1 MKHAKRTNILLRA
14 TGCCLLAACWACS
27 AEMPLGL
34 AAEEGTPVEIV
45 AEIQDV
51 QQTKAV
57 ADYDRTS
64 SFIANDKVRVY
75 RLVNESR
82 VQQADYTC
90 SGSGS
95 AWTLSSSDPVTLQA
109 ASEYEAVFPSDYTGI
124 RQDQSAADGSG
135 YLKSNYL
142 KSGKIT
148 SRDGILRFTDAGAF
162 VHQNV
167 KLTLEFKVQSGG
179 GTDNKP
185 AVDFTNALLSAPG
198 LLNGGSDDE
207 NITLYRPDASAYLW
221 CGIVYPKNANTTLNL
236 QLTYQGVVYKAAVS
250 CALAAGTH
258 YRYTL
263 TLKNNILV
271 PEGGTIEG
279 WKTDS
284 TGDYTGE
291 FDKEV
296 S

>member
-14 TGCCLLAACWACS
+14 TGCCLLVACWACS

-64 SFIANDKVRVY
+64 SFITNDKIRVY
-75 RLVNESR
+75 RLVNGSR

-95 AWTLSSSDPVTLQA
+95 AWTPPSLNPVTLQV
-109 ASEYEAVFPSDYTGI
+109 ASEYEAVFPSDYTSI

-148 SRDGILRFTDAGAF
+148 SRDGILRFTETGAF

-167 KLTLEFKVQSGG
+167 KLTLEFKVQNG

-185 AVDFTNALLSAPG
+185 TEDFTSALLSAHG
-198 LLNGGSDDE
+198 LLSGGIDNE

-221 CGIVYPKNANTTLNL
+221 CGIVYPKNANTTINL

-250 CALAAGTH
+250 CGLAAGTH
-258 YRYTL
+258 YKYTL

>member
-14 TGCCLLAACWACS
+14 TGCCLLVACWACS

-51 QQTKAV
+51 QQTKAG
-57 ADYDRTS
+57 ANYDRTS
-64 SFIANDKVRVY
+64 FITNDKIRVY

-90 SGSGS
+90 SGS

-109 ASEYEAVFPSDYTGI
+109 ASGYEAVFPFDYTGI

-167 KLTLEFKVQSGG
+167 KLTLEFKVQNG
-179 GTDNKP
+179 GTDNKLTE
-185 AVDFTNALLSAPG
+185 DFTNALLSAHG
-198 LLNGGSDDE
+198 LLSGGIDNE
-207 NITLYRPDASAYLW
+207 NITLYRPDANAYLW
-221 CGIVYPKNANTTLNL
+221 CGIVYPKNANTTINL

-250 CALAAGTH
+250 CGLAAGTH
-258 YRYTL
+258 YEYTL
-263 TLKNNILV
+263 TLKNDILV

-296 S
+296 N